1 MDENK
6 LSFKYKILTCSA
18 NDPKEL
24 ENMLNDMSDKGWDIF
39 NINEYE
45 RDNGFEYNV
54 IFMKEKQAF
63 EYKETINKAYNNDE
77 YNDIYD
83 SLGLKTQLDRII
95 VTEVS
100 PYQNCVEIQS
110 KIKDIRDKI
119 SAVKAQIDDVNDYRR
134 NELNQE
140 ISHYLKYLEELKQKL
155 KDVVSPDYLLNKIGE
170 EKIVISITSEL
181 LKLIDPD
188 FEAPLLSSI
197 VNIRNN
203 FVENLGYIIPKVKFE
218 IDDNLPPN
226 SYSIKIRNVNI
237 FQSTAYC
244 NHLMFYRDELN
255 IVKYPENTIKECCP
269 ITGKKIV
276 WIDETKAKDFWKEG
290 KTPENVIA
298 LYLYKLCQK
307 NISTIFD
314 YNDVNR
320 YLEKVALNNFFLVE
334 NIIPDILQVAELKE
348 ILSSLIEENISI
360 KDIVYIFEKI
370 NDVIAL
376 SDKNELLKK
385 LRINLKAQISSRY
398 INQENIICGYK
409 LNDKLVKCLQS
420 YLNKNSQNNILS
432 KQKLKQIANKIKKMS
447 AYIETNRVIIF
458 TPANIRKLFYDLL
471 KLYID
476 NLIVL
481 AYEEIDENFKVF
493 VIDEI

>member
-1 MDENK
+1 MNEDK

-18 NDPKEL
+18 NEPKEL

-45 RDNGFEYNV
+45 RDDGFEYNV
-54 IFMKEKQAF
+54 IFMKEKSAF
-63 EYKETINKAYNNDE
+63 EYEEALSKVYDNDKDD
-77 YNDIYD
+77 DIYD
-83 SLGLKTQLDRII
+83 SLGLKTQLDRIMI
-95 VTEVS
+95 TEVS

-119 SAVKAQIDDVNDYRR
+119 SAVKTQIDEVNDYRR

-155 KDVVSPDYLLNKIGE
+155 KDVVSPDYLANKIGE
-170 EKIVISITSEL
+170 EKIVISVASEL

-197 VNIRNN
+197 VNTRNN

-226 SYSIKIRNVNI
+226 AYCIKIRNVNV
-237 FQSTAYC
+237 FQGTAYC

-269 ITGKKIV
+269 LTSKKIV
-276 WIDETKAKDFWKEG
+276 WIDEAKAKDFWKEG
-290 KTPENVIA
+290 KTPQSVIA
-298 LYLYKLCQK
+298 SNLYKICQK
-307 NISTIFD
+307 NIRTIFD

-334 NIIPDILQVAELKE
+334 NVIPDIIQVAELKE
-348 ILSSLIEENISI
+348 VLASLIEENISI

-370 NDVIAL
+370 NDVIAF
-376 SDKNELLKK
+376 SGKNDLLKK
-385 LRINLKAQISSRY
+385 LRIALKAQISSY
-398 INQENIICGYK
+398 YANQENIIYGYK
-409 LNDKLVKCLQS
+409 LNEKLVKYFEILF
-420 YLNKNSQNNILS
+420 NKNPKENSFN
-432 KQKLKQIANKIKKMS
+432 KQKLKQIVTKIKKILS
-447 AYIETNRVIIF
+447 QTELDRVVIF
-458 TPANIRKLFYDLL
+458 TPSNIREMLFNTL

-476 NLIVL
+476 NTIVL
-481 AYEEIDENFKVF
+481 AFEEIDDNFNVCI
-493 VIDEI
+493 IDEI

>member
-1 MDENK
+1 MNEDK

-18 NDPKEL
+18 NEPKEL

-45 RDNGFEYNV
+45 RDDGFEYNV
-54 IFMKEKQAF
+54 IFMKEKSAF
-63 EYKETINKAYNNDE
+63 EYEEALSKVYDNDKDD
-77 YNDIYD
+77 DIYD
-83 SLGLKTQLDRII
+83 SLGLKTQLDRIMI
-95 VTEVS
+95 TEVS

-119 SAVKAQIDDVNDYRR
+119 SAVKTQIDEVNDYRR

-155 KDVVSPDYLLNKIGE
+155 KDVVSPDYLANKIGE
-170 EKIVISITSEL
+170 EKIVISLASEL

-197 VNIRNN
+197 VNTRNN

-226 SYSIKIRNVNI
+226 AYCIKIRNVNV
-237 FQSTAYC
+237 FQDTAYC

-269 ITGKKIV
+269 LTSKKIV
-276 WIDETKAKDFWKEG
+276 WIDEAKAKDFWKEG
-290 KTPENVIA
+290 KTPQSVIA
-298 LYLYKLCQK
+298 SNLYKICQK
-307 NISTIFD
+307 NIRTIFD

-334 NIIPDILQVAELKE
+334 NVIPDIIQVAELKE
-348 ILSSLIEENISI
+348 VLASLIEENISI

-370 NDVIAL
+370 NDVIAF
-376 SDKNELLKK
+376 SGKNDLLKK
-385 LRINLKAQISSRY
+385 LRIALKAQISSY
-398 INQENIICGYK
+398 YANQENIIYGYK
-409 LNDKLVKCLQS
+409 LNEKLVKYFEILF
-420 YLNKNSQNNILS
+420 NKNPKENSFN
-432 KQKLKQIANKIKKMS
+432 KQKLKQIVTKIKKILS
-447 AYIETNRVIIF
+447 QTELDRVVIF
-458 TPANIRKLFYDLL
+458 TPSNIREMLFNTL

-476 NLIVL
+476 NTIVL
-481 AYEEIDENFKVF
+481 AFEEIDDNFNVCI
-493 VIDEI
+493 IDEI

>member
-1 MDENK
+1 MNEDK

-18 NDPKEL
+18 NEPKEL

-45 RDNGFEYNV
+45 RDDGFEYNV
-54 IFMKEKQAF
+54 IFMKEKSAF
-63 EYKETINKAYNNDE
+63 EYEEALSKVYDNDKDD
-77 YNDIYD
+77 DIYD
-83 SLGLKTQLDRII
+83 SLGLKTQLDRIMI
-95 VTEVS
+95 TEVS

-119 SAVKAQIDDVNDYRR
+119 SAVKTQIDEVNDYRR

-155 KDVVSPDYLLNKIGE
+155 KDVVSPDYLANKIGE
-170 EKIVISITSEL
+170 EKIVISLASEL

-197 VNIRNN
+197 VNTRNN

-226 SYSIKIRNVNI
+226 GYCIKIRNVNV
-237 FQSTAYC
+237 FQGTAYC

-269 ITGKKIV
+269 LTSKKIV
-276 WIDETKAKDFWKEG
+276 WIDEAKAKDFWKEG
-290 KTPENVIA
+290 KTPQSVIA
-298 LYLYKLCQK
+298 SNLYKICQK
-307 NISTIFD
+307 NIRTIFD

-334 NIIPDILQVAELKE
+334 NVIPDIIQVAELKE
-348 ILSSLIEENISI
+348 VLASLIEENISI

-370 NDVIAL
+370 NDVIAF
-376 SDKNELLKK
+376 SGKNDLLKK
-385 LRINLKAQISSRY
+385 LRIALKAQISSY
-398 INQENIICGYK
+398 YANQENIIYGYK
-409 LNDKLVKCLQS
+409 LNEKLVKYFEILF
-420 YLNKNSQNNILS
+420 NKNPKENSFN
-432 KQKLKQIANKIKKMS
+432 KQKLKQIVTKIKKILS
-447 AYIETNRVIIF
+447 QTELDRVVIF
-458 TPANIRKLFYDLL
+458 TPSNIREMLFNTL

-476 NLIVL
+476 NTIVL
-481 AYEEIDENFKVF
+481 AFEEIDDNFNVCI
-493 VIDEI
+493 IDEI

>member
-1 MDENK
+1 MNEDK

-18 NDPKEL
+18 NEPKEL

-45 RDNGFEYNV
+45 RDDGFEYNV
-54 IFMKEKQAF
+54 IFMKEKSAF
-63 EYKETINKAYNNDE
+63 EYEEALSKVYDNDKDD
-77 YNDIYD
+77 DIYD
-83 SLGLKTQLDRII
+83 SLGLKTQLDRIMI
-95 VTEVS
+95 TEVS

-119 SAVKAQIDDVNDYRR
+119 SAVKTQIDEVNDYRR

-155 KDVVSPDYLLNKIGE
+155 KDVVSPDYLANKIGE
-170 EKIVISITSEL
+170 EKIVISVASEL

-197 VNIRNN
+197 VNTRNN

-226 SYSIKIRNVNI
+226 AYCIKIRNVNV
-237 FQSTAYC
+237 FQDTAYC

-269 ITGKKIV
+269 LTSKKIV
-276 WIDETKAKDFWKEG
+276 WIDEAKAKDFWKEG
-290 KTPENVIA
+290 KTPQSVIA
-298 LYLYKLCQK
+298 SNLYKICQK
-307 NISTIFD
+307 NIRTIFD

-334 NIIPDILQVAELKE
+334 NVIPDIIQVAELKE
-348 ILSSLIEENISI
+348 VLASLIEENISI

-370 NDVIAL
+370 NDVIAF
-376 SDKNELLKK
+376 SGKNDLLKK
-385 LRINLKAQISSRY
+385 LRIALKAQISSY
-398 INQENIICGYK
+398 YANQENIIYGYK
-409 LNDKLVKCLQS
+409 LNEKLVKYFEILF
-420 YLNKNSQNNILS
+420 NKNPKENSFN
-432 KQKLKQIANKIKKMS
+432 KQKLKQIVTKIKKILS
-447 AYIETNRVIIF
+447 QTELDRVVIF
-458 TPANIRKLFYDLL
+458 TPSNIREMLFNTL

-476 NLIVL
+476 NTIVL
-481 AYEEIDENFKVF
+481 AFEEIDDNFNVCI
-493 VIDEI
+493 IDEI

>member
-1 MDENK
+1 MNEDK

-18 NDPKEL
+18 NEPKEL

-45 RDNGFEYNV
+45 RDDGFEYNV

-63 EYKETINKAYNNDE
+63 EYEEALNKTYNNDKN
-77 YNDIYD
+77 NDIYD
-83 SLGLKTQLDRII
+83 TLGLKTQLDRIMT
-95 VTEVS
+95 TEVS

-110 KIKDIRDKI
+110 KIKEVRDKI
-119 SAVKAQIDDVNDYRR
+119 SAVKTQIDEVSDYRR

-155 KDVVSPDYLLNKIGE
+155 KDVVSPDYLANKIGE
-170 EKIVISITSEL
+170 EKIVISLASEL

-197 VNIRNN
+197 VNTRNN

-226 SYSIKIRNVNI
+226 DYCIKIRNVNV
-237 FQSTAYC
+237 FQGTVYC

-269 ITGKKIV
+269 ITSKKIV
-276 WIDETKAKDFWKEG
+276 WIDEAKAKDFWKEG
-290 KTPENVIA
+290 KTPQNVIA
-298 LYLYKLCQK
+298 SNLYKICQK
-307 NISTIFD
+307 NIRTIFD

-334 NIIPDILQVAELKE
+334 NIIPDVLQVAELKE
-348 ILSSLIEENISI
+348 VLSSLIEENISI

-370 NDVIAL
+370 NDVIAF

-385 LRINLKAQISSRY
+385 LRIALKAQISSCY
-398 INQENIICGYK
+398 ANQENIIYGYK
-409 LNDKLVKCLQS
+409 LNDKLGK
-420 YLNKNSQNNILS
+420 YLETFFDKNLKENNFN
-432 KQKLKQIANKIKKMS
+432 KQKLKQIASKIKKILLQNEIDRVVIFAS
-447 AYIETNRVIIF
+447 ANV
-458 TPANIRKLFYDLL
+458 RKLFYDIL

-476 NLIVL
+476 NTIVL
-481 AYEEIDENFKVF
+481 AYEEIDDNFNVCI
-493 VIDEI
+493 IDEI

>member
-1 MDENK
+1 MNEDK

-18 NDPKEL
+18 NEPKEL

-45 RDNGFEYNV
+45 RDDGFEYNV
-54 IFMKEKQAF
+54 IFMKEKSAF
-63 EYKETINKAYNNDE
+63 EYEEALSKVYDNDKDD
-77 YNDIYD
+77 DIYD
-83 SLGLKTQLDRII
+83 SLGLKTQLDRIMI
-95 VTEVS
+95 TEVS

-119 SAVKAQIDDVNDYRR
+119 SAVKTQIDEVNDYRR

-155 KDVVSPDYLLNKIGE
+155 KDVVSPDYLANKIGE
-170 EKIVISITSEL
+170 EKIVISLASEL

-197 VNIRNN
+197 VNTRNN

-226 SYSIKIRNVNI
+226 GYCIKIRNVNV
-237 FQSTAYC
+237 FQGTAYC

-269 ITGKKIV
+269 LTSKKIV
-276 WIDETKAKDFWKEG
+276 WIDEAKAKDFWKEG
-290 KTPENVIA
+290 KTPQSVIA
-298 LYLYKLCQK
+298 SNLYKICQK
-307 NISTIFD
+307 NIRTIFD

-334 NIIPDILQVAELKE
+334 NVIPDIIQVAELKE
-348 ILSSLIEENISI
+348 VLASLIEENISI

-370 NDVIAL
+370 NDVIAF

-385 LRINLKAQISSRY
+385 LRIALKAQISSY
-398 INQENIICGYK
+398 YANQENIIYGYK
-409 LNDKLVKCLQS
+409 LNDKLVK
-420 YLNKNSQNNILS
+420 YIETIFNKNLKENSFN
-432 KQKLKQIANKIKKMS
+432 KQKLKQIVTKIKKILS
-447 AYIETNRVIIF
+447 QTELDRVVIF
-458 TPANIRKLFYDLL
+458 TPSNIREMLFNTL

-476 NLIVL
+476 NTIVL
-481 AYEEIDENFKVF
+481 AFEEIDDNFNVCI
-493 VIDEI
+493 IDEI

>member
-1 MDENK
+1 MNEDK

-18 NDPKEL
+18 NEPKEL

-45 RDNGFEYNV
+45 RDDGFEYNV
-54 IFMKEKQAF
+54 IFMKEKSAF
-63 EYKETINKAYNNDE
+63 EYEEALSKVYDNDKDD
-77 YNDIYD
+77 DIYD
-83 SLGLKTQLDRII
+83 SLGLKTQLDRIMI
-95 VTEVS
+95 TEVS

-119 SAVKAQIDDVNDYRR
+119 SAVKTQIDEVNDYRR

-155 KDVVSPDYLLNKIGE
+155 KDVVSPDYLANKIGE
-170 EKIVISITSEL
+170 EKIVISLASEL

-197 VNIRNN
+197 VNTRNN

-226 SYSIKIRNVNI
+226 GYCIKIRNVNV
-237 FQSTAYC
+237 FQGTAYC

-269 ITGKKIV
+269 LTSKKIV
-276 WIDETKAKDFWKEG
+276 WIDEAKAKDFWKEG
-290 KTPENVIA
+290 KTPQSVIA
-298 LYLYKLCQK
+298 SNLYKICQK
-307 NISTIFD
+307 NIRTIFD

-334 NIIPDILQVAELKE
+334 NVIPDIIQVAELKE
-348 ILSSLIEENISI
+348 VLASLIEENISI

-370 NDVIAL
+370 NDVIAF

-385 LRINLKAQISSRY
+385 LRIALKAQISSY
-398 INQENIICGYK
+398 YANQENIIYGYK
-409 LNDKLVKCLQS
+409 LNDKLVK
-420 YLNKNSQNNILS
+420 YIETIFNKNLKENSFN
-432 KQKLKQIANKIKKMS
+432 KQKLKQIVTKIKKILS
-447 AYIETNRVIIF
+447 QTELDRVVIF
-458 TPANIRKLFYDLL
+458 TPSNIREMLFNTL

-476 NLIVL
+476 NTIVL
-481 AYEEIDENFKVF
+481 AFEEIDDNFNICI
-493 VIDEI
+493 IDEI

>member
-1 MDENK
+1 MNEDK

-18 NDPKEL
+18 NEPKEL

-45 RDNGFEYNV
+45 RDDGFEYNV
-54 IFMKEKQAF
+54 IFMKEKSAF
-63 EYKETINKAYNNDE
+63 EYEEALSKVYDNDKDD
-77 YNDIYD
+77 DIYD
-83 SLGLKTQLDRII
+83 SLGLKTQLDRIMI
-95 VTEVS
+95 TEVS

-119 SAVKAQIDDVNDYRR
+119 SAVKTQIDEVNDYRR

-155 KDVVSPDYLLNKIGE
+155 KDVVSPDYLANKIGE
-170 EKIVISITSEL
+170 EKIVISVASEL

-197 VNIRNN
+197 VNTRNN

-226 SYSIKIRNVNI
+226 AYCIKIRNVNV
-237 FQSTAYC
+237 FQGTAYC

-269 ITGKKIV
+269 LTSKKIV
-276 WIDETKAKDFWKEG
+276 WIDEAKAKDFWKEG
-290 KTPENVIA
+290 KTPQNVIA
-298 LYLYKLCQK
+298 SNLYKICQK
-307 NISTIFD
+307 NIRTIFD

-334 NIIPDILQVAELKE
+334 NIIPDVLQVAELKE
-348 ILSSLIEENISI
+348 VLSSLIEENISI

-370 NDVIAL
+370 NDVIAF

-385 LRINLKAQISSRY
+385 LRIALKAQISSY
-398 INQENIICGYK
+398 YANQENIIYGYK
-409 LNDKLVKCLQS
+409 LNEKLVKYFEILF
-420 YLNKNSQNNILS
+420 NKNPKENSFN
-432 KQKLKQIANKIKKMS
+432 KQKLKQIVTKIKKILS
-447 AYIETNRVIIF
+447 QTELDRVVIF
-458 TPANIRKLFYDLL
+458 TPSNIREMLFNTL

-476 NLIVL
+476 NTIVL
-481 AYEEIDENFKVF
+481 AFEEIDDNFNVCI
-493 VIDEI
+493 IDEI

>member
-1 MDENK
+1 MNEDK

-18 NDPKEL
+18 NEPKEL

-45 RDNGFEYNV
+45 RDDGFEYNV
-54 IFMKEKQAF
+54 IFMKEKSAF
-63 EYKETINKAYNNDE
+63 EYEEALSKVYDNDKDD
-77 YNDIYD
+77 DIYD
-83 SLGLKTQLDRII
+83 SLGLKTQLDRIMI
-95 VTEVS
+95 TEVS

-119 SAVKAQIDDVNDYRR
+119 SAVKTQIDEVNDYRR

-155 KDVVSPDYLLNKIGE
+155 KDVVSPDYLANKIGE
-170 EKIVISITSEL
+170 EKIVISLASEL

-197 VNIRNN
+197 VNTRNN

-226 SYSIKIRNVNI
+226 GYCIKIRNVNV
-237 FQSTAYC
+237 FQGTAYC

-269 ITGKKIV
+269 LTSKKIV
-276 WIDETKAKDFWKEG
+276 WIDEAKAKDFWKEG
-290 KTPENVIA
+290 KTPQSVIA
-298 LYLYKLCQK
+298 SNLYKICQK
-307 NISTIFD
+307 NIRTIFD

-334 NIIPDILQVAELKE
+334 NIIPDVLQVAELKE
-348 ILSSLIEENISI
+348 VLSSLIEENISI

-370 NDVIAL
+370 NDVIAF

-385 LRINLKAQISSRY
+385 LRIALKAQISSY
-398 INQENIICGYK
+398 YANQENIIYGYK
-409 LNDKLVKCLQS
+409 LNDKLVK
-420 YLNKNSQNNILS
+420 YIETIFNKNLKENSFN
-432 KQKLKQIANKIKKMS
+432 KQKLKQIVTKIKKILS
-447 AYIETNRVIIF
+447 QTELDRVVIF
-458 TPANIRKLFYDLL
+458 TPSNIREMLFNTL

-476 NLIVL
+476 NTIVL
-481 AYEEIDENFKVF
+481 AFEEIDDNFNVCI
-493 VIDEI
+493 IDEI